1 MLIYLLSCI
10 LATLVVVFLLHK
22 IGISERYIIFAG
34 FAVFGLFAGTFSGL
48 VEHREGLM
56 ISNFIGVCL
65 GDEVSSYAINHLG
78 DPYSPQAHYTIPW
91 VFRVPQVYLFASLV
105 SYSIIGLIIQAA
117 YNIFK
122 KPAAFTRHRV
132 AIITVIAFIVCIGI
146 ATGAVYATQSEYE
159 RNRTVS
165 PCAYPDVEIGS
176 GSPAESAW
184 NMPDECVA
192 KDLS

>member
-10 LATLVVVFLLHK
+10 LATLVVVFLLLK

-34 FAVFGLFAGTFSGL
+34 FAIFGLIAGTFSGL
-48 VEHREGLM
+48 AEHREGLGLF
-56 ISNFIGVCL
+56 NALGVYL
-65 GDEVSSYAINHLG
+65 GDEVYSYAINHFG
-78 DPYSPQAHYTIPW
+78 DPHSFQAHYTIPW
-91 VFRVPQVYLFASLV
+91 VFRISQVYLFTSVV
-105 SYSIIGLIIQAA
+105 SYSVVGLVIQIA

-122 KPAAFTRHRV
+122 KPAAFTRHRT

-165 PCAYPDVEIGS
+165 PYAYPAVEIGS